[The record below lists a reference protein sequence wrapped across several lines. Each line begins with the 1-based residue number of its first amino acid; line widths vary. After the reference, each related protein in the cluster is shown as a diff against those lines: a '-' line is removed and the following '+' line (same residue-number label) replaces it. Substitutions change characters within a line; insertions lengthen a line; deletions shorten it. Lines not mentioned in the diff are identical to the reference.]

1 MSGAFSSLRGRG
13 GLLFDED
20 FDAPPPDP
28 DDPEII
34 EPMYSAAEL
43 LAARE
48 EAARESRAAV
58 LAEIDTSTRTALG
71 LALAQISG
79 QLAAA
84 RAEAAAIAEQNS
96 EAVASLLLN
105 CFATAFPVLAA
116 RHGSAETAAVL
127 RALLPALHHEPKI
140 TVRVNPH
147 LIAALTEEFLSSDS
161 DLAARVRLIP
171 TDAVALGDVRVAW
184 DHGSAAR
191 DTMSLWNQIETILAP
206 AGLLNAAT
214 PPTIKENDLG
224 Q

>member
-71 LALAQISG
+71 LALAQTPG
-79 QLAAA
+79 QLAAG

-116 RHGSAETAAVL
+116 
-127 RALLPALHHEPKI
+127 
-140 TVRVNPH
+140 
-147 LIAALTEEFLSSDS
+147 
-161 DLAARVRLIP
+161 
-171 TDAVALGDVRVAW
+171 
-184 DHGSAAR
+184 
-191 DTMSLWNQIETILAP
+191 
-206 AGLLNAAT
+206 
-214 PPTIKENDLG
+214 
-224 Q
+224 